1 MSRSICFSVI
11 SIFAGGPA
19 RRLVRL
25 GHLRG
30 HFSHVRVYVFSLT
43 TWWFIIAISTLEAH
57 YLSDKHLVIWSPALV
72 PWLLC
77 LSSSDKVVIDSLQ
90 GFNYLIIVMNIKS
103 SPIGQPFIITSS
115 SPLLFS
121 AVLFF
126 PSWDIFVSTPDISR
140 RTQIVARVLKPQ
152 KFENPIFSLVSSWP
166 TESYCCKV

>member
-1 MSRSICFSVI
+1 MESRAWMSRSICFSVI
-11 SIFAGGPA
+11 SIFDGGPA
-19 RRLVRL
+19 RRLVPL

-30 HFSHVRVYVFSLT
+30 DFSHVRVYVLSLT

-57 YLSDKHLVIWSPALV
+57 YLSDKRLVIWSPALV

-77 LSSSDKVVIDSLQ
+77 LSSSDEVVIDSLQ
-90 GFNYLIIVMNIKS
+90 GFNYLIIVVNIKS

-126 PSWDIFVSTPDISR
+126 PSWDIFELPNILR
-140 RTQIVARVLKPQ
+140 RT
-152 KFENPIFSLVSSWP
+152 
-166 TESYCCKV
+166 